1 MTTGL
6 DVVRLLGLGL
16 SALLL
21 RCARGSLI
29 HNTKW
34 VKNETISDGKESGRG
49 ERREEVGMSRSR
61 QGRVSRSDVCGTTH
75 DDQRDQSKWI
85 RISSSRLFHVGTF
98 IIATYITT

>member
-29 HNTKW
+29 HNARW
-34 VKNETISDGKESGRG
+34 VKNEAVSDGKKSG
-49 ERREEVGMSRSR
+49 
-61 QGRVSRSDVCGTTH
+61 
-75 DDQRDQSKWI
+75 
-85 RISSSRLFHVGTF
+85 
-98 IIATYITT
+98 

>member
-1 MTTGL
+1 MATGL

-29 HNTKW
+29 HDAEW
-34 VKNETISDGKESGRG
+34 VKNEAVSDGKESGRG
-49 ERREEVGMSRSR
+49 ERREVGMSRSR

-75 DDQRDQSKWI
+75 DGD
-85 RISSSRLFHVGTF
+85 
-98 IIATYITT
+98 